1 MIRLKKLNELA
12 EITKSSSMQQFDIIY
27 DFGILEVI
35 QKSWFLVIPLIIYWI
50 ASKRLKTNKHN
61 EGNIFQNLL
70 GQNETFYDVKT
81 QIVKYVSFIFFIFLV
96 ILQTKKIYRTYS
108 ILNNGLKSVEGY
120 VTDFHGMPSSGHDTE
135 RFKVKNVKF
144 KFSDFDLSDFGYNNS
159 KSKGGAIDENAY
171 IRVHY
176 YQAKDRNVIIKL
188 EKRK

>member
-1 MIRLKKLNELA
+1 
-12 EITKSSSMQQFDIIY
+12 MQQFDIIY

-35 QKSWFLVIPLIIYWI
+35 KKSWFLAIPLIIFWI
-50 ASKRLKTNKHN
+50 ANKRLRTNEHN

-70 GQNETFYDVKT
+70 GQNETFEDAKT
-81 QIVKYVSFIFFIFLV
+81 QIVKYMSFIFFIFLV

-171 IRVHY
+171 IRLYY
-176 YQAKDRNVIIKL
+176 YQSKDRNVILKL